1 MLKQRIIS
9 GLILAFTLTA
19 LIFSIGDVYLSYF
32 VGIIASVSLWEYL
45 KVRFSNLITLTILV
59 AFVFCMYLSNIL
71 FFNILFL
78 ILGAI
83 TILISAFLIISF
95 PLNKNFLRNP
105 IFWVLSGLTLHL
117 AFFASIFYLL
127 FHGENILD
135 GYTFNKRALI
145 IFIILISV
153 LMDSIAYFAGKKF
166 GKRPFMSNVSPNKT
180 LEGFASAILISP
192 LLLSLAANN
201 FFNISFSLALLIL
214 LCVSFLSVLGDAH
227 ASMIKRVVEIKDFS
241 NLIPGHGGL
250 YDRLDSHI
258 VVFPSFV
265 FMLYLI

>member
-9 GLILAFTLTA
+9 GLILAFALTA
-19 LIFSIGDVYLSYF
+19 LIFSVGDVYLTYF

-45 KVRFSNLITLTILV
+45 KVRFSNRITFTILG
-59 AFVFCMYLSNIL
+59 AFVLCMYISNIL
-71 FFNILFL
+71 FFNIVAL

-83 TILISAFLIISF
+83 TILISAFLLISF

-105 IFWVLSGLTLHL
+105 IFWALSGLTLHI

-127 FHGENILD
+127 FYGDNIID
-135 GYTFNKRALI
+135 GFTISKRFLI

-180 LEGFASAILISP
+180 LEGFLSAILISP
-192 LLLSLAANN
+192 LLLSLVANN
-201 FFNISFSLALLIL
+201 FFNISFSLALIIL

-227 ASMIKRVVEIKDFS
+227 ASMVKRVVEIKDFS

-250 YDRLDSHI
+250 YDRLDSHL

-265 FMLYLI
+265 LMLHLI